1 MASRRRR
8 SLTLR
13 GHKSFSVHSFQMGS
27 RSYKDLVVWQ
37 NSIALCKLVYM
48 TCESFPRSE
57 LYGLASQMKRAAVSV
72 ASNIA
77 EGQARQHLGEFRQF
91 LAVANG
97 SLAELATQRII
108 AEELKL
114 IDAIRSSELDALIT
128 EITKMLY
135 ALSAKVQ
142 AV

>member
-1 MASRRRR
+1 
-8 SLTLR
+8 
-13 GHKSFSVHSFQMGS
+13 MGS

-37 NSIALCKLVYM
+37 KSIALCKLVYV
-48 TCESFPRSE
+48 TCESFPKSE

-97 SLAELATQRII
+97 LLAELDTQRVI
-108 AEELKL
+108 AEELRL
-114 IDAIRSSELDALIT
+114 IDSVRSAKLDASIT
-128 EITKMLY
+128 EIRKMLY
-135 ALSAKVQ
+135 VLTSKVR
-142 AV
+142 AAAS

>member
-13 GHKSFSVHSFQMGS
+13 GHKSFSVYSFQMGS

-37 NSIALCKLVYM
+37 KSIALCKLVYM

-77 EGQARQHLGEFRQF
+77 EGQARHTSVNFVSFWR
-91 LAVANG
+91 
-97 SLAELATQRII
+97 SLTDLSPNS
-108 AEELKL
+108 
-114 IDAIRSSELDALIT
+114 IRSESSQ
-128 EITKMLY
+128 KN
-135 ALSAKVQ
+135 SN
-142 AV
+142 